1 MSLFVESQGV
11 ELRESAPE
19 ADPYRVLACSSS
31 SGKSGSLMS
40 DCAVKS
46 IQFTAPPRFGGAEG
60 RWTPEDLLLGA
71 IASCYT
77 TTFGALAEYSQLK
90 YFDLAVEVRG
100 TLRKVE
106 RRYCFGEVAIRPRL
120 MLVDGKEE
128 QRALRLLQKA
138 AATCMVSRLLSAE
151 PAFEPQ
157 VQILES
163 QGAAEGAGNIHSRGA
178 V

>member
-1 MSLFVESQGV
+1 MSLPLETQAV
-11 ELRESAPE
+11 ELRESAPS
-19 ADPYRVLACSSS
+19 DPYRVLACSSS
-31 SGKSGSLMS
+31 GKSGSVMS
-40 DCAVKS
+40 DSANNS
-46 IQFTAPPRFGGAEG
+46 IQFTPPPRFGGAEG
-60 RWTPEDLLLGA
+60 NWTPEDLLLAA

-77 TTFGALAEYSQLK
+77 TSFGALAEYSQLK

-106 RRYCFGEVAIRPRL
+106 RRYSFGEIAIRPRL
-120 MLVDGKEE
+120 ILVDGKEQ

-138 AATCMVSRLLSAE
+138 AATCLVSRLLSAE
-151 PAFEPQ
+151 PAFLPQ

-163 QGAAEGAGNIHSRGA
+163 QGAPDGSGNIHSRGA

>member
-1 MSLFVESQGV
+1 MSLPAETQAV
-11 ELRESAPE
+11 ELRESVAE

-31 SGKSGSLMS
+31 EKSGSVMS
-40 DCAVKS
+40 DSAANS
-46 IQFTAPPRFGGAEG
+46 IQFTVPPQFGGAEG
-60 RWTPEDLLLGA
+60 SWTPEDMLLGA

-77 TTFGALAEYSQLK
+77 TTFCALAEYSQLK

-106 RRYCFGEVAIRPRL
+106 RRYSFGEIAIRPRL
-120 MLVDGKEE
+120 ILVDGKEE

-138 AATCMVSRLLSAE
+138 ASTCLVSRLLSAE